1 MTALFEQ
8 DRTLTFEVFTQV
20 PEWFIRFSLIA
31 SDGTPV
37 PFRYHSV
44 MTDIGFVQDSAI
56 AENVE
61 ATIKRLNAFLP
72 FDEALVH
79 ELASTVEGTSCG
91 AVFCDIAPLGLAVAK
106 AAGVPSVLVENFTW
120 SWIYS
125 AYVDDYPALQPHI
138 DYLERIVETAD
149 IHIQAEPVGT
159 PHAHAVATVGPIS
172 RAPRQGR
179 AHIRRRLRIP
189 EDAQTVMVTM
199 GGIVWNYTHL
209 DRLAS
214 LAPIHVV
221 IPGTDPEQVVPPNAH
236 LLAHDADLF
245 HPDLIQSCDAVIGK
259 VGYSTFAEVHAAGIP
274 FGYIPRTRFRES
286 AVIECYIAQHMS
298 RFAFTVHELED
309 STWMDKVPQLLAQPR
324 YSRSAENGRDQVA
337 RVWQA
342 YRTELRA

>member
-8 DRTLTFEVFTQV
+8 DRALTFEIFTQV
-20 PEWFIRFSLIA
+20 PLWFIRFSLIA

-37 PFRYHSV
+37 PFRYHAV

-61 ATIKRLNAFLP
+61 ATIERLNAFLP
-72 FDEALVH
+72 FGEALVH
-79 ELASTVEGTSCG
+79 DLASTVQRASCK
-91 AVFCDIAPLGLAVAK
+91 AVFCDIAPLGLVVAE
-106 AAGVPSVLVENFTW
+106 AAGVPSWLVNNFTW

-125 AYVDDYPALQPHI
+125 AYVDEYPALQPHI

-149 IHIQAEPVGT
+149 VHIQAEPVGT

-179 AHIRRRLRIP
+179 AHIRQLLHIP
-189 EDAQTVMVTM
+189 EDVQTVMVTM

-221 IPGTDPEQVVPPNAH
+221 IPGADPEQVVPPNVH

-245 HPDLIQSCDAVIGK
+245 HPDVIQSCDAVIGK
-259 VGYSTFAEVHAAGIP
+259 VGYSTLAEICEAGIP
-274 FGYIPRTRFRES
+274 FGYIPRPLFRES
-286 AVIECYIAQHMS
+286 AAIERYVHEHMS
-298 RFAFTVHELED
+298 GLAFTVRDLTEG
-309 STWMDKVPQLLAQPR
+309 TWIDKVPQVLAQPR
-324 YSRSAENGRDQVA
+324 YSRPAENGRDQVA